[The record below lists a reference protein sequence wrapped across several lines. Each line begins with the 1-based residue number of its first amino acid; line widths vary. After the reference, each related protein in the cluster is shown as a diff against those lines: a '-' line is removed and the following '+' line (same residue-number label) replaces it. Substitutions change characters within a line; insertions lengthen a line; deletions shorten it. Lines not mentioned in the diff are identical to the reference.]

1 MHRLQ
6 KPWTS
11 PGFFMGGIQ
20 MKCLKTVLVVLV
32 TCVLLSCSNGSA
44 QQLLETAQFEEK
56 QHNKE
61 HATKLYQE
69 IVAKHPT
76 SPQAKTAQERLQ
88 VLK

>member
-1 MHRLQ
+1 MR
-6 KPWTS
+6 KV
-11 PGFFMGGIQ
+11 
-20 MKCLKTVLVVLV
+20 CLMMVLA
-32 TCVLLSCSNGSA
+32 LLLAACSSGNP

-69 IVAKHPT
+69 IVSKYPD

-88 VLK
+88 SLK

>member
-1 MHRLQ
+1 
-6 KPWTS
+6 
-11 PGFFMGGIQ
+11 
-20 MKCLKTVLVVLV
+20 MKLFL
-32 TCVLLSCSNGSA
+32 VLLILSSVVAIAGCSGGNP

-69 IVAKHPT
+69 IIAKHAQ

-88 VLK
+88 AMQ

>member
-1 MHRLQ
+1 
-6 KPWTS
+6 
-11 PGFFMGGIQ
+11 
-20 MKCLKTVLVVLV
+20 MKKLIVMVL
-32 TCVLLSCSNGSA
+32 TLSTLGLTACSSGNP

-61 HATKLYQE
+61 HATKLYRE
-69 IVAKHPT
+69 IVAKYPD